1 MNENR
6 YPPSSDGAAS
16 APLLVCEHLT
26 KEYGGLLALR
36 DLNLTLPKGKIIAL
50 LGPNG
55 SGKTTLIKIIAGLLV
70 PSSGEVRILGCK
82 PGAATKAAV
91 SYLPERNSIPEWM
104 QVGEAV
110 DYFADFFRDFDS
122 VRARAMLADL
132 GVPADRR
139 IKHLSKGMKEKVQL
153 VLVMSR
159 RAHLYLLDEP
169 ISGVDPAA
177 RDYILSTILSSYNPE
192 ATVLISTHLIADVER
207 ILDEFIFLRQG
218 QIMRYDSADRVRET
232 EGKTVDD
239 LFREVFRC

>member
-1 MNENR
+1 
-6 YPPSSDGAAS
+6 
-16 APLLVCEHLT
+16 
-26 KEYGGLLALR
+26 
-36 DLNLTLPKGKIIAL
+36 
-50 LGPNG
+50 
-55 SGKTTLIKIIAGLLV
+55 
-70 PSSGEVRILGCK
+70 
-82 PGAATKAAV
+82 
-91 SYLPERNSIPEWM
+91 
-104 QVGEAV
+104 
-110 DYFADFFRDFDS
+110 
-122 VRARAMLADL
+122 
-132 GVPADRR
+132 
-139 IKHLSKGMKEKVQL
+139 MKEKVQL